1 MYLTVT
7 SLANIHLYTTPVDLW
22 SPIHVLSYAPWIWII
37 GNARTHAVKI
47 DHPGLVLTKLNFL
60 RLLWCCCRI
69 FKRDDCDK
77 EKIMMMY
84 VSIQSNNSVCM

>member
-1 MYLTVT
+1 MML
-7 SLANIHLYTTPVDLW
+7 
-22 SPIHVLSYAPWIWII
+22 LSY
-37 GNARTHAVKI
+37 
-47 DHPGLVLTKLNFL
+47 
-60 RLLWCCCRI
+60 